1 MVLLIRQWVLVLGV
15 FLYIVI
21 IIIIYTLRNVF
32 WFKLFTDL
40 GRFADDFSLGA
51 QFNTEAESGLLFY
64 VFSRRREDKMAVQL
78 NQSRV
83 SSEKKNF
90 PKYFSFKKSSAWV

>member
-1 MVLLIRQWVLVLGV
+1 MHAIQWVLVLGV
-15 FLYIVI
+15 FLCIV
-21 IIIIYTLRNVF
+21 IIIIYTLRNAF
-32 WFKLFTDL
+32 WFKLSTDL
-40 GRFADDFSLGA
+40 GRFADNFSLGA

-83 SSEKKNF
+83 CSKKI
-90 PKYFSFKKSSAWV
+90 S